1 MSTTKTLIG
10 GLEVTEL
17 TGEEAAEAISDFAG
31 LELVPT
37 EKSEWEQ
44 KLARAGFTATPS
56 KRTALR
62 EEQSADFVR

>member
-1 MSTTKTLIG
+1 MTTQTPIK

-17 TGEEAAEAISDFAG
+17 TGEDAAEAISDFAG

-37 EKSEWEQ
+37 EKSEWER
-44 KLARAGFTATPS
+44 KLARAGFTPNPS

-62 EEQSADFVR
+62 EEQGADIDR